1 MSFISDIVKKGSDLK
16 SLIEGMSTLA
26 TSVAKLAMNV
36 EKLSKMVQ
44 EQDML
49 LAELYAMQIHILK
62 SADNDV
68 PEMKFVEKTDRKT
81 EKPN

>member
-16 SLIEGMSTLA
+16 SVIEGMSTLA
-26 TSVAKLAMNV
+26 INVTKLAINV

-49 LAELYAMQIHILK
+49 LTELYAMQIHILK
-62 SADNDV
+62 STDNDV
-68 PEMKFVEKTDRKT
+68 SEIKFTEKSDRKT